1 MFIFYC
7 VQIIWKL
14 TPSLTC
20 GLKKSLVGTYWCQ
33 PVWSNRSLFKKINQG
48 DFEFQSRLFGGD
60 FAIFSGEAA
69 LPVGPSVFSS
79 LKWDVDSS
87 FYLIVLL

>member
-1 MFIFYC
+1 MWFTKRFSWNI
-7 VQIIWKL
+7 
-14 TPSLTC
+14 
-20 GLKKSLVGTYWCQ
+20 LVPIY
-33 PVWSNRSLFKKINQG
+33 VVRSLFKTINQG
-48 DFEFQSRLFGGD
+48 GFEFQSRLFGGD
-60 FAIFSGEAA
+60 FVIFSGEAA